1 MRHPDPQ
8 RLAADARS
16 ILACPASASLVVE
29 GEPNANEDRLELCDD
44 GGTPALYCPPDS
56 PVARA
61 AVLRSSALLTL
72 GSGLGPRGGAERGD
86 TLTLGGRLEPTPGEA
101 IVLHLNFVLLARDG
115 RQHRVPLAEFRSPAH
130 RMNRGHLQRSTEH
143 ANDCHQDELRNAV
156 SLGTGTRPAEI
167 IGVQISGLCAESVEV
182 QWVDDRGAHQQLL
195 RFPRPAHDIA
205 DLGELLRRGLY
216 AGLRT

>member
-1 MRHPDPQ
+1 MLPFDSR

-29 GEPNANEDRLELCDD
+29 GEPNAIEDRLELCDD

-61 AVLRSSALLTL
+61 AARRASALLTL
-72 GSGLGPRGGAERGD
+72 TSGLGPRTGPDRAN
-86 TLTLGGRLEPTPGEA
+86 TLTLGGRLQPTHGEA
-101 IVLHLNFVLLARDG
+101 IVLHLNFVLLARDD
-115 RQHRVPLAEFRSPAH
+115 RQHKISLEDFRSPEH

-143 ANDCHQDELRNAV
+143 ANECHQDELRRAV
-156 SLGTGTRPAEI
+156 SLGTGTRPTEI
-167 IGVQISGLCAESVEV
+167 LGVQISRLSPEGVEV
-182 QWVDDRGAHQQLL
+182 QWVDEQGAHQQVL
-195 RFPRPAHDIA
+195 RFPRPARDIA

-216 AGLRT
+216 AGLRL